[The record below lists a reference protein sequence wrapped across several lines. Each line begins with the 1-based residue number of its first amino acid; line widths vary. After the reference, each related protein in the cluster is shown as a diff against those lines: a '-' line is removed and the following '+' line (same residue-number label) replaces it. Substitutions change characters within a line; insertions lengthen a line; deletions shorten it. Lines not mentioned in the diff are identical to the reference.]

1 MKVKREMSSS
11 DRRSNDDSEPLSGS
25 SVHNRLG
32 MGRSWI
38 RAENRLDKNSRWNKR
53 ESPRKRVRNEDLR
66 TKIKMTLDD
75 DLDRK
80 SRDNN
85 QIVEFRQP
93 RKYEYEEDE
102 EVLQR

>member
-1 MKVKREMSSS
+1 MSAT
-11 DRRSNDDSEPLSGS
+11 DRRSNDDAEPLTGS

-32 MGRSWI
+32 MGRSWT
-38 RAENRLDKNSRWNKR
+38 RAENRLDKNSRRNKK
-53 ESPRKRVRNEDLR
+53 ESPRKRVRHEDLR

-80 SRDNN
+80 SRDNE

-93 RKYEYEEDE
+93 RKFEFEEDE
-102 EVLQR
+102 EVLKR